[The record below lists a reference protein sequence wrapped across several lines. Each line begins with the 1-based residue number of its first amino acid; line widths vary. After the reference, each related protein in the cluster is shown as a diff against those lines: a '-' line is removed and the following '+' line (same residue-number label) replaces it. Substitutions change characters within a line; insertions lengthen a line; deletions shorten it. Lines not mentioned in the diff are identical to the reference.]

1 MQVYLALILGSH
13 ATLSGSFPG
22 SGKATLCQLCRIH
35 TAQELSEGHVPG
47 TARAPGGGRARADH
61 RKQGGNWQSA
71 PAFTLA
77 GTRLGACTP
86 EPAAPLLQVFPQA
99 EHMASWDV
107 QEK

>member
-1 MQVYLALILGSH
+1 MKVYLALILASH

-35 TAQELSEGHVPG
+35 IAQELSEGHVPD
-47 TARAPGGGRARADH
+47 TARDPGGGRAKADH
-61 RKQGGNWQSA
+61 RKQGGNGQSVS
-71 PAFTLA
+71 AFTLA
-77 GTRLGACTP
+77 GSRLGACTP

-99 EHMASWDV
+99 KHMASWNV